1 MASIFSPPISH
12 EGLGNLVIC
21 AWPFVSA
28 PEPFIVC
35 VQNAQ
40 KATTTTRVPSAAVYQ
55 PLAVPSGYII
65 QQSHNFDC
73 LMMAS
78 SNGSSSKL
86 KGRNIK
92 NLTLPSPKL
101 ASKPASSAAD
111 AQVPGSRASHNL
123 SSRRVS
129 NSHNVDETIRPDSVV
144 GDLTE
149 QMATLELG
157 VEFKLDLR
165 PEDLKTVERL
175 GAGNGGTVSKVMHIP
190 TKTIMAKKVTF
201 LSKTD
206 ED

>member
-1 MASIFSPPISH
+1 MALC
-12 EGLGNLVIC
+12 LG
-21 AWPFVSA
+21 AES
-28 PEPFIVC
+28 FIVYI
-35 VQNAQ
+35 QTAQ
-40 KATTTTRVPSAAVYQ
+40 KAATTPNESTEAVCQ
-55 PLAVPSGYII
+55 PLDILIGYAA
-65 QQSHNFDC
+65 QLLHNFAC
-73 LMMAS
+73 LKMAS

-92 NLTLPSPKL
+92 NLSLPSPKL

-144 GDLTE
+144 GDLNE

-165 PEDLKTVERL
+165 AEDLKTVERL

-190 TKTIMAKKVTF
+190 TKTIMAKKVCF
-201 LSKTD
+201 RWCYSC
-206 ED
+206 

>member
-1 MASIFSPPISH
+1 
-12 EGLGNLVIC
+12 
-21 AWPFVSA
+21 
-28 PEPFIVC
+28 
-35 VQNAQ
+35 
-40 KATTTTRVPSAAVYQ
+40 
-55 PLAVPSGYII
+55 
-65 QQSHNFDC
+65 
-73 LMMAS
+73 MAS

-92 NLTLPSPKL
+92 NLSLPSPKL

-129 NSHNVDETIRPDSVV
+129 NSHNVDETIRPDSMV

-190 TKTIMAKKVTF
+190 TKTIMAKKVSFSRVLRGLIAGDSCGEETGCK
-201 LSKTD
+201 KTD
-206 ED
+206 FARAADYA